1 MRKVLMSLFLFTG
14 TAFMVFV
21 FNLLLYAF
29 WPAYH
34 DAVSASVTDSMTETA
49 ERSIPVVT
57 PQMVK
62 EESPVPEVV
71 PEETVAQSFADE
83 QVALSPEATDD
94 TASEPELVI
103 VDKQYHED
111 CGTGKG
117 YWVITYSDGSTEIE

>member
-1 MRKVLMSLFLFTG
+1 MFLFLFTG
-14 TAFMVFV
+14 TAFMVFI

-34 DAVSASVTDSMTETA
+34 DTVSASVTDSMTETA
-49 ERSIPVVT
+49 DRSIPVVT

-117 YWVITYSDGSTEIE
+117 YWVITHSDGSTEIE

>member
-1 MRKVLMSLFLFTG
+1 MFLFLFTG
-14 TAFMVFV
+14 TAFMVFI

-34 DAVSASVTDSMTETA
+34 DAVSASVAESVTVTTD
-49 ERSIPVVT
+49 RSIPVVI

-62 EESPVPEVV
+62 EESPAPKAV
-71 PEETVAQSFADE
+71 PEEVVVQSLGDEKVAF
-83 QVALSPEATDD
+83 SPEVSKE
-94 TASEPELVI
+94 TAEEPELVI

>member
-1 MRKVLMSLFLFTG
+1 MRKVLMFLLLFTG
-14 TAFMVFV
+14 TAFMVFI

-49 ERSIPVVT
+49 DRSIPVVT

-71 PEETVAQSFADE
+71 PEETVVQSFADE